1 MVFTSIFLGKEV
13 IMDIISAIEA
23 SDLSTMAENHKKA
36 ILRQQALEV
45 LEHESFNERVKVA
58 AAVESWKLG
67 NPIKAPNVA
76 VADAIR
82 TILTELG
89 YQVEVERTDWN
100 SEAGANVRVSWKRI
114 AKRNESALTAAS
126 ATTMDKIEST
136 ARRLAGW
143 ED

>member
-1 MVFTSIFLGKEV
+1 
-13 IMDIISAIEA
+13 MDIITAVEA

-36 ILRQQALEV
+36 MLRQQALEV

-67 NPIKAPNVA
+67 TPIKAPNVE

-82 TILTELG
+82 TLLTELG
-89 YQVEVERTDWN
+89 YQVEVERTDW
-100 SEAGANVRVSWKRI
+100 SSDSGANVRVSWKRI
-114 AKRNESALTAAS
+114 TKRNESALAAAS
-126 ATTMDKIEST
+126 STTMDKIEST

>member
-1 MVFTSIFLGKEV
+1 
-13 IMDIISAIEA
+13 MDIITAIEA

-36 ILRQQALEV
+36 MLRQQALEV
-45 LEHESFNERVKVA
+45 LEHERFNERVKVA

-67 NPIKAPNVA
+67 TPIKAPNVE

-82 TILTELG
+82 TLLTELG
-89 YQVEVERTDWN
+89 YQVEVEQTGWS
-100 SEAGANVRVSWKRI
+100 SESGINIRVSWKRI
-114 AKRNESALTAAS
+114 TKRNEAALATASTA
-126 ATTMDKIEST
+126 TMDRIEST

>member
-1 MVFTSIFLGKEV
+1 
-13 IMDIISAIEA
+13 MDIISAIEA

-36 ILRQQALEV
+36 VLRQQALEI
-45 LEHESFNERVKVA
+45 LEHESFNERVKIA
-58 AAVESWKLG
+58 AAAESWKLG

-82 TILTELG
+82 TLLTELG
-89 YQVEVERTDWN
+89 YQVEVERTNWD
-100 SEAGANVRVSWKRI
+100 SDSGANVRVSWKRI
-114 AKRNESALTAAS
+114 AKRNESALATAS

>member
-1 MVFTSIFLGKEV
+1 
-13 IMDIISAIEA
+13 MDIITAIEA

-36 ILRQQALEV
+36 VLRQQALEI

-58 AAVESWKLG
+58 AAAESWELG

-76 VADAIR
+76 VADAIS

-89 YQVEVERTDWN
+89 YQVEVERIN
-100 SEAGANVRVSWKRI
+100 CANVRVSWKRI
-114 AKRNESALTAAS
+114 TKRNESALTAAS

>member
-1 MVFTSIFLGKEV
+1 
-13 IMDIISAIEA
+13 MDIITATEA

-45 LEHESFNERVKVA
+45 LEHESFNERVKIA
-58 AAVESWKLG
+58 AAAESWKLG

-82 TILTELG
+82 TLLTELG
-89 YQVEVERTDWN
+89 YQVEVERTSWD
-100 SEAGANVRVSWKRI
+100 SDSGASVRVSWKRI
-114 AKRNESALTAAS
+114 TKRNEAALATASS
-126 ATTMDKIEST
+126 ATMDRVEST

-143 ED
+143 EK

>member
-1 MVFTSIFLGKEV
+1 
-13 IMDIISAIEA
+13 MDIITAVEA

-36 ILRQQALEV
+36 VLRQQALEV

-58 AAVESWKLG
+58 AAAESWELG

-82 TILTELG
+82 TILIELG
-89 YQVEVERTDWN
+89 YQVEVERTN
-100 SEAGANVRVSWKRI
+100 CANVRVSWKRI
-114 AKRNESALTAAS
+114 TKRNESALAAAS

>member
-1 MVFTSIFLGKEV
+1 
-13 IMDIISAIEA
+13 MDIITAVEA

-36 ILRQQALEV
+36 VLRQQALEV

-58 AAVESWKLG
+58 AAAESWELS

-76 VADAIR
+76 VADAIS

-89 YQVEVERTDWN
+89 YQVEVERIN
-100 SEAGANVRVSWKRI
+100 CANVRVSWKRI
-114 AKRNESALTAAS
+114 TKRNESALTAAS

-136 ARRLAGW
+136 ARRLAVW

>member
-1 MVFTSIFLGKEV
+1 
-13 IMDIISAIEA
+13 MDIITAIEA

-36 ILRQQALEV
+36 VLRQQAIEI

-58 AAVESWKLG
+58 AAAESWKLG

-82 TILTELG
+82 TLLTELG
-89 YQVEVERTDWN
+89 YQVEVERTSWD
-100 SEAGANVRVSWKRI
+100 SDSGANVRVSWKRI
-114 AKRNESALTAAS
+114 TKKNESILTAAS
-126 ATTMDKIEST
+126 FTTMDQIEST

>member
-1 MVFTSIFLGKEV
+1 
-13 IMDIISAIEA
+13 MDIITAIEA
-23 SDLSTMAENHKKA
+23 SDLSAMAENHKKA
-36 ILRQQALEV
+36 VLRQQALEV

-58 AAVESWKLG
+58 AAAESWELG

-76 VADAIR
+76 VADAIS

-89 YQVEVERTDWN
+89 YQVEVERIN
-100 SEAGANVRVSWKRI
+100 CANVRVSWKRI
-114 AKRNESALTAAS
+114 TKRNESALTAAS

>member
-1 MVFTSIFLGKEV
+1 
-13 IMDIISAIEA
+13 MDIITAIEA

-36 ILRQQALEV
+36 VLRQQALEI
-45 LEHESFNERVKVA
+45 LEHESFNERIKVA
-58 AAVESWKLG
+58 AAAESWKLG

-82 TILTELG
+82 ILLTELG
-89 YQVEVERTDWN
+89 YQVEVERTDWS

-114 AKRNESALTAAS
+114 TKRNESVLTKAS
-126 ATTMDKIEST
+126 SVTMDRMEST
-136 ARRLAGW
+136 ARRLVGW

>member
-1 MVFTSIFLGKEV
+1 V
-13 IMDIISAIEA
+13 DIITAIEA

-36 ILRQQALEV
+36 VLRQQALEV

-58 AAVESWKLG
+58 AAAESWKLG

-82 TILTELG
+82 TLLKELG
-89 YQVEVERTDWN
+89 YQVEVERTVWN
-100 SEAGANVRVSWKRI
+100 SESGVNVRVSWKRI
-114 AKRNESALTAAS
+114 AKRDESALATAS
-126 ATTMDKIEST
+126 TTTMDRIEST

>member
-1 MVFTSIFLGKEV
+1 
-13 IMDIISAIEA
+13 MDIITAIEA
-23 SDLSTMAENHKKA
+23 SDLSTMAENHKKT

-45 LEHESFNERVKVA
+45 LEHERFNERVKVA

-67 NPIKAPNVA
+67 NPIKAPNVE

-82 TILTELG
+82 TLLTELG
-89 YQVEVERTDWN
+89 YQVEVEQTGWS
-100 SEAGANVRVSWKRI
+100 SESGINIRVSWKRI
-114 AKRNESALTAAS
+114 TKRNEAALATASTA
-126 ATTMDKIEST
+126 TMDRIEST

>member
-1 MVFTSIFLGKEV
+1 
-13 IMDIISAIEA
+13 MDIITAIEA

-36 ILRQQALEV
+36 MLRQQALEV

-58 AAVESWKLG
+58 AAAESWELG

-76 VADAIR
+76 VADAIS

-89 YQVEVERTDWN
+89 YQVEVERTN
-100 SEAGANVRVSWKRI
+100 CANVRVSWKRI
-114 AKRNESALTAAS
+114 TKRNESVLTAAS
-126 ATTMDKIEST
+126 SATMDKIEST
-136 ARRLAGW
+136 ARRLAVW

>member
-1 MVFTSIFLGKEV
+1 
-13 IMDIISAIEA
+13 MDIITAIEA

-36 ILRQQALEV
+36 VLRQQALEV

-58 AAVESWKLG
+58 AAAESWELG

-89 YQVEVERTDWN
+89 YQVEVERTN
-100 SEAGANVRVSWKRI
+100 CANVRVSWKRI
-114 AKRNESALTAAS
+114 TKRNESALVVAS
-126 ATTMDKIEST
+126 STTMDRIEST
-136 ARRLAGW
+136 ARRLAGR

>member
-1 MVFTSIFLGKEV
+1 
-13 IMDIISAIEA
+13 MDIITAIEA

-58 AAVESWKLG
+58 AAAESWELG

-89 YQVEVERTDWN
+89 YQVEVERTN
-100 SEAGANVRVSWKRI
+100 CANVRVSWKRI
-114 AKRNESALTAAS
+114 TKRNESALTAAS

>member
-1 MVFTSIFLGKEV
+1 
-13 IMDIISAIEA
+13 MDIITAIEA

-36 ILRQQALEV
+36 VLRQQALEV

-58 AAVESWKLG
+58 AAVESWRLG
-67 NPIKAPNVA
+67 TPIKAPNVA

-82 TILTELG
+82 TLLTELG
-89 YQVEVERTDWN
+89 YEVEVERDNWG
-100 SEAGANVRVSWKRI
+100 SESGANVIVSWKRI
-114 AKRNESALTAAS
+114 TKRN
-126 ATTMDKIEST
+126 EST